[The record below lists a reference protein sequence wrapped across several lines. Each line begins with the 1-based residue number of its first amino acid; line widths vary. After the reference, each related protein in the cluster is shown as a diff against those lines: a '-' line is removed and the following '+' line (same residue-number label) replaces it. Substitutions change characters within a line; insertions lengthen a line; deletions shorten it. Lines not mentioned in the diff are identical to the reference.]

1 MALSNLN
8 IEVKDNMISNIDSLM
23 NTINSVDMN
32 DDLLAYL
39 EIMLNHI
46 KYSDYLNKDELV
58 TLITAVII
66 DYKNEIKNNQEALHE
81 LQEYNQDLSALSIHT
96 TKAIDNDSGRDI
108 DYISYVNEQ
117 GEVEVLACQ
126 DSTTISNFIKD
137 NANNIAAKSA
147 KEIFHY
153 FKEYVHVELNFQTNE
168 ELMRDN
174 PEKDKQAKKNDEVT
188 KNEELEILEEYKRTY
203 SLPQKIELT
212 IDQYGERLYRIGS
225 GLFKFKDGFE
235 GRELV
240 PLQLPVIKKELNES
254 DEKITNIQSKPEESN
269 KTITDEDI
277 EVLENED
284 FIQLVFDKIEMHYK
298 LTKEQERKM
307 LLFAANIVNNIEKWY
322 QATDFDPTV
331 EEYFKM
337 YMSDLEEKYDNINFD
352 TNSITPEEQK
362 LVEDYRNVKTLAKR
376 NVKMMQL
383 KPEEKRAGVASA
395 VIILEIIIIA
405 IFVLSFITL
414 DI

>member
-58 TLITAVII
+58 TLITAAII

-153 FKEYVHVELNFQTNE
+153 FKEYVHIELNFQTNE

-188 KNEELEILEEYKRTY
+188 KNEELEMLEEYKRTY

-240 PLQLPVIKKELNES
+240 PLQTPIIKKEFNES
-254 DEKITNIQSKPEESN
+254 DEKITNIQSKPVERN

-298 LTKEQERKM
+298 LTKEQERKI

-337 YMSDLEEKYDNINFD
+337 YMSDLEEKYDNMN
-352 TNSITPEEQK
+352 
-362 LVEDYRNVKTLAKR
+362 
-376 NVKMMQL
+376 
-383 KPEEKRAGVASA
+383 
-395 VIILEIIIIA
+395 
-405 IFVLSFITL
+405 
-414 DI
+414 

>member
-188 KNEELEILEEYKRTY
+188 KNEELEMLEEYKRTY

-240 PLQLPVIKKELNES
+240 PLQTPIIKKEFNE
-254 DEKITNIQSKPEESN
+254 
-269 KTITDEDI
+269 
-277 EVLENED
+277 
-284 FIQLVFDKIEMHYK
+284 
-298 LTKEQERKM
+298 
-307 LLFAANIVNNIEKWY
+307 
-322 QATDFDPTV
+322 
-331 EEYFKM
+331 
-337 YMSDLEEKYDNINFD
+337 
-352 TNSITPEEQK
+352 
-362 LVEDYRNVKTLAKR
+362 
-376 NVKMMQL
+376 
-383 KPEEKRAGVASA
+383 
-395 VIILEIIIIA
+395 
-405 IFVLSFITL
+405 
-414 DI
+414 